1 MTGLFGL
8 HPAEGGDRHLPKKQ
22 LTAMYLERQN
32 NPVVT
37 YHLKEVF
44 VLETGLLFIVD
55 FFFSYFTHN

>member
-8 HPAEGGDRHLPKKQ
+8 RPVEGGDRHLPKKQ

-32 NPVVT
+32 NPMVI
-37 YHLKEVF
+37 YHLQKGV

-55 FFFSYFTHN
+55 SF

>member
-1 MTGLFGL
+1 
-8 HPAEGGDRHLPKKQ
+8 
-22 LTAMYLERQN
+22 MYLERQN

-55 FFFSYFTHN
+55 FFSAILLTIKN